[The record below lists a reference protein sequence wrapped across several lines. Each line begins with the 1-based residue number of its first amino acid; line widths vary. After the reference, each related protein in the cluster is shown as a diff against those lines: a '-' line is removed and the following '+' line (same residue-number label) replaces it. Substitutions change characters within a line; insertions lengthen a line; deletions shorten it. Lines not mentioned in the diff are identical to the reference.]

1 MKGRSTKLFLE
12 DIIEAMERARAFVA
26 GMTFEAF
33 EGDLKTQLAV
43 ERTFTIVGEAA
54 KHIPQDLRD
63 RYGEVPWRSMAG
75 MRDRLIH
82 DYPGVDAEIVWD
94 TVQDDFPAVLP
105 HLRRILKELPPDEYD
120 ESLQR
125 D

>member
-1 MKGRSTKLFLE
+1 MKQRSTKLFLE
-12 DIIEAMERARAFVA
+12 DIIEAMEYARAFVA
-26 GMTFEAF
+26 DMTFEAF

-43 ERTFTIVGEAA
+43 ERTFTIIGEAV
-54 KHIPQDLRD
+54 KHIPQALRT

-75 MRDRLIH
+75 MRDHLIH

-94 TVQDDFPAVLP
+94 AIHSDFPAVLP

-120 ESLQR
+120 ESLKR